1 MVHLLSTP
9 LTYPIK
15 LLKGVSI
22 LPAVFA
28 LSLAAPEAKSQSL
41 SAIQQTSISG
51 TAEFNLQAGE
61 SFNVSAD
68 TIQQTANDDTSIT
81 NIFKPFETTVGS
93 GQPGIIGGL
102 RTQGADPATVGN
114 AGQSSLVLIYDR
126 DGFLPI
132 QEVDP
137 DVSPQTTPPT
147 TRNVIGN
154 GSITA
159 VAGITPFGGDRL
171 SGGLSLTN
179 VPSNIRLNQDLDEGL
194 PGIEF
199 VSFASTSATANTVQ
213 NGASIITT
221 LTGASSIGSTL
232 LNQSSLV
239 NSLSVSAFD

>member
-68 TIQQTANDDTSIT
+68 TIQQTANDDTAIT

-93 GQPGIIGGL
+93 GQPGIIGGE
-102 RTQGADPATVGN
+102 RTQGANPAGVGN

-137 DVSPQTTPPT
+137 DSTTQPPAT
-147 TRNVIGN
+147 QNVIGN

>member
-68 TIQQTANDDTSIT
+68 TIQQTGTD

-179 VPSNIRLNQDLDEGL
+179 VPSNIRLNQDLEEGL

>member
-102 RTQGADPATVGN
+102 RTQGDDPATVGN

-137 DVSPQTTPPT
+137 DAATTNPPT